1 MKQAI
6 KTAYIAQLQW
16 VHPTLY
22 LVGDRR
28 LMLAEMAVDQ
38 ALAGRLNL
46 QGECWEWA
54 LLEVTGRARWTA
66 RDLKE
71 LPE

>member
-16 VHPTLY
+16 VYPTLY
-22 LVGDRR
+22 LAGDRR
-28 LMLAEMAVDQ
+28 LELAEMAADA

-46 QGECWEWA
+46 RGECWEWA
-54 LLEVTGRARWTA
+54 VLEVTRRTGCTA
-66 RDLKE
+66 RDLKG